1 LNIDTLL
8 KSLLVKALDNDT
20 FGIATKSVPSQ
31 SLPAHILLDQTSP
44 SSLPISKT
52 NELVSSTSS
61 RTLAIV
67 DRTAN
72 VDAAAQAIVT
82 ARFSFQ
88 GTSPYAPDLVIVN
101 EWVKKDFFE
110 ACIKYTTQLVSSKG
124 SVKPSSL
131 NSSKETA
138 KAIKDAESKGQLS
151 TFGGRDFKIVDISDR

>member
-1 LNIDTLL
+1 MNIDTLL
-8 KSLLVKALDNDT
+8 KSLLTKALDNDT
-20 FGIATKSVPSQ
+20 FGIVTKSVPSE
-31 SLPAHILLDQTSP
+31 SLPAHILLDQRSP
-44 SSLPISKT
+44 SSSLISKT
-52 NELVSSTSS
+52 NELLSSTSS

-110 ACIKYTTQLVSSKG
+110 ACTKYTTQLISSKG

-131 NSSKETA
+131 NSTKETA
-138 KAIKDAESKGQLS
+138 KAIKEAESEGQLS
-151 TFGGRDFKIVDISDR
+151 TFGGNDFKIVDISDR